1 MRRALL
7 VLLLVPACGLALTA
21 AASAH
26 AVVHVSGTDLGP
38 DAGTTSCHPIN
49 SAGTLL
55 SCDTPDFA
63 TRYSGD
69 LTGTISTD
77 FRWVINCSSGVIDG
91 QGAETFTGSVA
102 HVGSGTLRWE
112 TKFHA
117 AFDCSI
123 QSLSNL
129 HGTGT
134 IISGIG
140 ALAGLRGTLIFTDQE
155 YSGILL
161 DHPVRSVRRCPTHH
175 VRRPPA

>member
-7 VLLLVPACGLALTA
+7 VLLLVPACGLALTS

-49 SAGTLL
+49 PAGSLL

-63 TRYSGD
+63 TSYSGD

-77 FRWVINCSSGVIDG
+77 FRLVINCSSSVIAG

-102 HVGSGTLRWE
+102 RMGSGTLRWE
-112 TKFHA
+112 TRFHA
-117 AFDCSI
+117 AFDCST
-123 QSLSNL
+123 QTLSNL

-134 IISGIG
+134 IMSGT
-140 ALAGLRGTLIFTDQE
+140 ATLSGLRGTLIFTDQK
-155 YSGILL
+155 YSGIL
-161 DHPVRSVRRCPTHH
+161 VRRRCSP
-175 VRRPPA
+175 

>member
-21 AASAH
+21 AASAR
-26 AVVHVSGTDLGP
+26 AVVQVSGTDLGP
-38 DAGTTSCHPIN
+38 DAGTTSCHLIN

-63 TRYSGD
+63 TRYGGD

-77 FRWVINCSSGVIDG
+77 FRWVINCNSDVIDG

-102 HVGSGTLRWE
+102 RVGSGTLRWE

-117 AFDCSI
+117 TFECST
-123 QSLSNL
+123 QTLSSL

-134 IISGIG
+134 IMSGTG
-140 ALAGLRGTLIFTDQE
+140 ALAGLRGTLIFTEQE
-155 YSGILL
+155 YSGILVK
-161 DHPVRSVRRCPTHH
+161 HQFAP
-175 VRRPPA
+175 